1 MAADSEKP
9 SDSSHEWRRPNV
21 MASVASSKF
30 CVKSRQGWK
39 FIDKRLN
46 RRVAVRVFREFLQD
60 WETSTEKNAADP
72 AFQFVAHEMKI
83 RRMKGNITV
92 LRPHLSGGQASDIT
106 ELIIGHE
113 EVIEA
118 RKRLVLDHLE
128 APVLEHRALSS
139 QDYRAFFDQAKAI
152 KWLRL

>member
-1 MAADSEKP
+1 MPWDTLGSN
-9 SDSSHEWRRPNV
+9 SSIFLNIV
-21 MASVASSKF
+21 GGFLAGVALLSIQ
-30 CVKSRQGWK
+30 QGWK

-60 WETSTEKNAADP
+60 WETSTEINAADP

-106 ELIIGHE
+106 E
-113 EVIEA
+113 
-118 RKRLVLDHLE
+118 
-128 APVLEHRALSS
+128 PNHRSRR
-139 QDYRAFFDQAKAI
+139 DY
-152 KWLRL
+152 

>member
-1 MAADSEKP
+1 MPWDTLGSN
-9 SDSSHEWRRPNV
+9 SSIFLNIV
-21 MASVASSKF
+21 GGFLAGVALLSIQ
-30 CVKSRQGWK
+30 QGWK

>member
-1 MAADSEKP
+1 MPWDTLGP
-9 SDSSHEWRRPNV
+9 TSSIVLNIV
-21 MASVASSKF
+21 GGFLAGIALLSIQ
-30 CVKSRQGWK
+30 QGWK

-46 RRVAVRVFREFLQD
+46 RKVAVRNFREFFQD
-60 WETSTEKNAADP
+60 WETSTEKNAANP

-92 LRPHLSGGQASDIT
+92 VRAHLSGEQASDIT
-106 ELIIGHE
+106 ELISGHE

-128 APVLEHRALSS
+128 PPVPEHRALSPE
-139 QDYRAFFDQAKAI
+139 DYRGFFDQAKAI
-152 KWLRL
+152 KWLKL

>member
-1 MAADSEKP
+1 MPWDTLGST
-9 SDSSHEWRRPNV
+9 SSIFLNIV
-21 MASVASSKF
+21 GGFLAGISLLSIQ
-30 CVKSRQGWK
+30 QGWK

-152 KWLRL
+152 KWLRPC

>member
-1 MAADSEKP
+1 MPWDTSG
-9 SDSSHEWRRPNV
+9 STSSIVLNIV
-21 MASVASSKF
+21 GGFLAGIALLSIQ
-30 CVKSRQGWK
+30 QGWK

-92 LRPHLSGGQASDIT
+92 LRPHLSGEQASDIT

-113 EVIEA
+113 EIIEA

-128 APVLEHRALSS
+128 PPVREHRTLSAE
-139 QDYRAFFDQAKAI
+139 DYREFFDRAKAI
-152 KWLRL
+152 KWLKL

>member
-1 MAADSEKP
+1 MPWDTLGST
-9 SDSSHEWRRPNV
+9 SSIFLNIV
-21 MASVASSKF
+21 GGFLAGIALLSIQ
-30 CVKSRQGWK
+30 QGWK
-39 FIDKRLN
+39 FIDHRLN

-113 EVIEA
+113 EIIET

-128 APVLEHRALSS
+128 PPVLEHRALLSE
-139 QDYRAFFDQAKAI
+139 DYREFFDQAKAI

>member
-1 MAADSEKP
+1 MPWETLGST
-9 SDSSHEWRRPNV
+9 SSIFLNIIGGFL
-21 MASVASSKF
+21 AGIALLSIQ
-30 CVKSRQGWK
+30 QGWK

-60 WETSTEKNAADP
+60 WETSTEINAADP

-128 APVLEHRALSS
+128 PPVLEHRALSS

-152 KWLRL
+152 KWLRPC

>member
-1 MAADSEKP
+1 MPWDTLGST
-9 SDSSHEWRRPNV
+9 SSIFLNIV
-21 MASVASSKF
+21 GGFLAGIALLSIQ
-30 CVKSRQGWK
+30 QGWK

-46 RRVAVRVFREFLQD
+46 RKVAVRNFRAFFQD

-92 LRPHLSGGQASDIT
+92 LRPHLSGGQASDLT

-113 EVIEA
+113 EIIEA
-118 RKRLVLDHLE
+118 RRRLVLGHLE
-128 APVLEHRALSS
+128 PPVLEHRALSS

-152 KWLRL
+152 KWLRPC

>member
-1 MAADSEKP
+1 MPWETLGST
-9 SDSSHEWRRPNV
+9 SSIFLNIIGGFL
-21 MASVASSKF
+21 AGIALLSIQ
-30 CVKSRQGWK
+30 QGWK
-39 FIDKRLN
+39 FIDKRLD

>member
-1 MAADSEKP
+1 MPWDTLGST
-9 SDSSHEWRRPNV
+9 SSIVLNIVGGFLAGIALLSIQQVW
-21 MASVASSKF
+21 
-30 CVKSRQGWK
+30 Q
-39 FIDKRLN
+39 FIDKMLN
-46 RRVAVRVFREFLQD
+46 RRVAVRNFREFFQD

-92 LRPHLSGGQASDIT
+92 VRAHLSGEQASDIT
-106 ELIIGHE
+106 ELVSGHE

-128 APVLEHRALSS
+128 PPVPEHRALLPE
-139 QDYRAFFDQAKAI
+139 DYRGFFDQAKAI
-152 KWLRL
+152 KWLKL

>member
-1 MAADSEKP
+1 MPWDTLGST
-9 SDSSHEWRRPNV
+9 SSIVLNIV
-21 MASVASSKF
+21 GGFLAGIALLSIQ
-30 CVKSRQGWK
+30 QGWK

-46 RRVAVRVFREFLQD
+46 RKVAVRNFREFFQD

-92 LRPHLSGGQASDIT
+92 LRPNLSGGQASDIT
-106 ELIIGHE
+106 ELISGHE

-128 APVLEHRALSS
+128 PPVPERRTLSPK
-139 QDYRAFFDQAKAI
+139 DYREFFDQAKAI
-152 KWLRL
+152 KWLKL

>member
-1 MAADSEKP
+1 MPWETLGST
-9 SDSSHEWRRPNV
+9 SSIFLNIIGGFL
-21 MASVASSKF
+21 AGIALLSIQ
-30 CVKSRQGWK
+30 QGWK
-39 FIDKRLN
+39 FIEKRLN